1 MNYSENDLE
10 QYNEYMNFVYST
22 ILDTNIPTR
31 TKKRML
37 NGTRIEVKDNSKW
50 FIRYKQDRKDNVLSF
65 MSFHQWFKIKQ
76 TQDNRASKLNQL
88 LND

>member
-22 ILDTNIPTR
+22 ILDTNIPKR

-37 NGTRIEVKDNSKW
+37 NGTRIEVKDNTNW

-65 MSFHQWFKIKQ
+65 MSFHQWFKIKK
-76 TQDNRASKLNQL
+76 TQENRASKLNQL
-88 LND
+88 LNA